1 MSEIEVNYLDC
12 TTEVA
17 NELLDVLASNASPQT
32 GLTTLDLCNF
42 DVKIGNIDMSVLDIL
57 ANKCNTNTIVS
68 IITDSDTSDDFIC
81 SMSYLQD

>member
-1 MSEIEVNYLDC
+1 MTEIEVNYLDC

-32 GLTTLDLCNF
+32 GLTTLDLWNF
-42 DVKIGNIDMSVLDIL
+42 NVKIGKIDMSVLDIL

-68 IITDSDTSDDFIC
+68 IINDSGASDDYIC
-81 SMSYLQD
+81 SMSYLKE